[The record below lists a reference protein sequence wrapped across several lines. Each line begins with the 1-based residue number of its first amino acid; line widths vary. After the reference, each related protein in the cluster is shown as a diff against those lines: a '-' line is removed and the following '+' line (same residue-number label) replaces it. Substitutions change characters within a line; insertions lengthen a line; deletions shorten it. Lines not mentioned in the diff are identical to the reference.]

1 MFKPDIFQPSGYYQY
16 LREQITAMKYYII
29 LMIIVFSPQ
38 LISCQKDKLND
49 SENTT
54 ASAKTILN
62 ASYGSNASQVMDIY
76 LPANRTATS
85 TKVMVLIHGGGWN
98 TGDKND
104 PLFAPFVDSIR
115 SRLPDYAVF
124 NINYRLSAKPL
135 NIFPSQEM
143 DVKAAVDFIFSKR
156 NEYAISDKFVFI
168 GASAGAQLAM
178 LQAYKYISTVKA
190 KAVVSFFGPSD
201 LVEMYNNP
209 AGGNP
214 LISAA
219 LADAVGKT
227 PAQDLV
233 IYTNSSPLNFITT
246 NNAMP
251 TILLHGGLDP
261 LVKPGQS
268 AAVYNKLLSL
278 NIPTQNILYPAGG
291 HGDWNAATYTNAFNN
306 VQAFLQLHVL

>member
-1 MFKPDIFQPSGYYQY
+1 MKSVLVVCIITIF
-16 LREQITAMKYYII
+16 
-29 LMIIVFSPQ
+29 
-38 LISCQKDKLND
+38 ISCQKEGSIVDGNRLI
-49 SENTT
+49 
-54 ASAKTILN
+54 AKTTTN
-62 ASYGSNASQVMDIY
+62 VSYGSHTAQVMDVY
-76 LPANRTATS
+76 LPANRTAAS
-85 TKVMVLIHGGGWN
+85 TKVMVIIHGGGWN
-98 TGDKND
+98 SGDKND

-115 SRLPDYAVF
+115 RRLPDYAVF
-124 NINYRLSAKPL
+124 NINYRLSARPL

-143 DVKAAVDFIFSKR
+143 DVKAAVDFIFAKR
-156 NEYAISDKFVFI
+156 NEYVISDKLVFV

-178 LQAYKYISTVKA
+178 LQAYKYTNSIRA

-227 PAQDLV
+227 PAEDLLL
-233 IYTNSSPLNFITT
+233 YTSSSPLNFITV

-278 NIPTQNILYPAGG
+278 NIATQNVLYPMGG
-291 HGDWNAATYTNAFNN
+291 HGDWNAATYTDAFNK
-306 VQAFLQLHVL
+306 VQAFLQIHVP